1 MAVQSV
7 ANLKAFINANIT
19 SNGTNSNNGANLN
32 TLLIDVVDSFFSVV
46 STPAVLGSGTANK
59 ITRWGTSNTIQAGTW
74 THASNDLVPDTNNSS
89 IGSSSFGVQNFLSAA
104 TSTTAPLNFKSSV
117 GTNPSTPS
125 EGMLW
130 YNGTNL
136 YFRNSSSTIDI
147 LSSSVGSGTLN
158 TIPLWTPSGTQLG
171 DSPLTVSSGNV
182 SLLSGT
188 MGINVAADPSTG
200 LYIDTNSLQF
210 PLYVF
215 SDYTGGSNHTAIYGQ
230 ADGVNS
236 ADNIGGE
243 FRANN
248 GTNNIGVEA
257 KVGGTVASSVPS
269 VVGLDDVGVF
279 ASANKIGAGVAAGVY
294 SYSRLTG
301 AGTSYSAYFVS
312 RHSSTG
318 EAIGIYTDASTSS
331 GTSYIGQFKDGNEG
345 AGKIIKS
352 VTADGKSQW
361 TNPEFSDSLFKVQD
375 NSDPSKQISFEAS
388 NITTSTT
395 RTITMPDGDVDLGL
409 IGGWY
414 GSQTRIKIAPWDI
427 VSYADRDGVY
437 NDNDGGIV
445 NDSVGKI
452 TTMITGV
459 YIPSGYRATAF
470 MINAS
475 ANVAIELFESQIDD
489 ATAVSKGSGNAN
501 TEVNITNVDSTD
513 TNYLSITIV
522 EAGNDIYGGYITI
535 EKI

>member
-1 MAVQSV
+1 MATTGRVSDYDNELVNEPADDDLLDVTVKISTAPDVWQSQKMRY
-7 ANLKAFINANIT
+7 AEIKASASSAWGFVSGSTLSDPIYREGNVNI
-19 SNGTNSNNGANLN
+19 GTN
-32 TLLIDVVDSFFSVV
+32 TD
-46 STPAVLGSGTANK
+46 
-59 ITRWGTSNTIQAGTW
+59 
-74 THASNDLVPDTNNSS
+74 NNS
-89 IGSSSFGVQNFLSAA
+89 L
-104 TSTTAPLNFKSSV
+104 
-117 GTNPSTPS
+117 
-125 EGMLW
+125 
-130 YNGTNL
+130 
-136 YFRNSSSTIDI
+136 
-147 LSSSVGSGTLN
+147 
-158 TIPLWTPSGTQLG
+158 
-171 DSPLTVSSGNV
+171 
-182 SLLSGT
+182 
-188 MGINVAADPSTG
+188 
-200 LYIDTNSLQF
+200 LYIEADATEQF
-210 PLYVF
+210 PLYVY
-215 SDYTGGSNHTAIYGQ
+215 SEYSGGVNHSSVYAQ

-236 ADNIGGE
+236 ANNIGGE

-248 GTNNIGVEA
+248 GSNNIGVES
-257 KVGGTVASSVPS
+257 KVGGTVASSDPS
-269 VVGLDDVGVF
+269 IVGLDNVGVF

-301 AGTSYSAYFVS
+301 AGTSYSTYLVS

-318 EAIGIYTDASTSS
+318 EAIGIYCDASTVG

-361 TNPEFSDSLFKVQD
+361 TNPEFSDSLFKIQD

-388 NITTSTT
+388 NITTSTE

-414 GSQTRIKIAPWDI
+414 GSQTRIKIAPWDV

-437 NDNDGGIV
+437 NDNNGGIV
-445 NDSVGKI
+445 NDSVSKI

-459 YIPSGYRATAF
+459 YIPTGYRATAF

-475 ANVAIELFESQIDD
+475 ANVAIELFENQIDD

-501 TEVNITNVDSTD
+501 TEVNITNVNSTD